1 MNQANTNQKEAGV
14 IILVSGKSDFTAK
27 NITGVKEIIS

>member
-14 IILVSGKSDFTAK
+14 TILVSGKPDFTAK
-27 NITGVKEIIS
+27 SITGLKEIIS